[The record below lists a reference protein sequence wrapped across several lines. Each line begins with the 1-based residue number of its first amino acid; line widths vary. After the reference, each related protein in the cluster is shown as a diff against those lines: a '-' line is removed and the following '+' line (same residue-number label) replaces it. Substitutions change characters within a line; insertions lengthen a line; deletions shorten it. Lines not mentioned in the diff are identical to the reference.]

1 MTAWQKVV
9 FRFVRQLSLT
19 TVFILQLTSPTTMK
33 LSAYFLGLA
42 ISLLTAIGARA
53 QAALRGA
60 RELQSSRVT
69 GLQLVNIGTGQVI
82 ANLRMNSTPIN
93 INSVG
98 SSGLTIV
105 AAVTGAA
112 KSVKFAYGSNPN
124 FRTESMLPYAMCGDA
139 NARLNPC
146 SMLKAGVHTVRVT
159 PFSDT
164 GGRGTPG
171 GSFTVTFSLFQ
182 NGPPVAPAPVPR
194 PVPVPVPAP
203 VRVPV
208 PVPSPRPVPVPVP
221 SPTSSCKVPKVCL
234 VPDFRNNELIQQP
247 HSLFSARAVCG

>member
-1 MTAWQKVV
+1 
-9 FRFVRQLSLT
+9 
-19 TVFILQLTSPTTMK
+19 MK
-33 LSAYFLGLA
+33 LSAYLLGLT

-60 RELQSSRVT
+60 RELQSSQVT

-98 SSGLTIV
+98 SSGLAIV

-124 FRTESMLPYAMCGDA
+124 FRTESMLPYAMCGDV
-139 NARLNPC
+139 NARLNSC
-146 SMLKAGVHTVRVT
+146 SMLKAGVHKVKVT
-159 PFSDT
+159 PFSEP
-164 GGRGTPG
+164 GGLGTPG
-171 GSFTVTFSLFQ
+171 KSFTVTFALFQ
-182 NGPPVAPAPVPR
+182 RGPPVAPAPVPAPR

-208 PVPSPRPVPVPVP
+208 PVPSPRSVPVPVP
-221 SPTSSCKVPKVCL
+221 SPQSSCKVPKVCL
-234 VPDFRNNELIQQP
+234 VPDFRNIDLIQQP
-247 HSLFSARAVCG
+247 HSLFSVRAVCG